1 MLKGEFKDMSEYKML
16 DVEPK
21 NNYEKAK
28 QDLIK
33 AGLSFDKLT
42 EQEKEKLITE
52 AFGIEAMQELKNILS
67 R

>member
-1 MLKGEFKDMSEYKML
+1 MSEYEMKL
-16 DVEPK
+16 DVEPE

-33 AGLSFDKLT
+33 AISSFDKLT
-42 EQEKEKLITE
+42 VQEKQDLITE
-52 AFGIEAMQELKNILS
+52 ALGIETMIELKNVLG

>member
-1 MLKGEFKDMSEYKML
+1 MYEYEMKV
-16 DVEPK
+16 DIEPK

-33 AGLSFDKLT
+33 AISSFDKLT
-42 EQEKEKLITE
+42 VQEKQDLITE
-52 AFGIEAMQELKNILS
+52 ALGIEAMRDFKNILN

>member
-1 MLKGEFKDMSEYKML
+1 MDEYEMKV
-16 DVEPK
+16 DIEPK

-33 AGLSFDKLT
+33 ARLSFDKLT
-42 EQEKEKLITE
+42 AQEKEKLITE
-52 AFGIEAMQELKNILS
+52 AFGIETMRDLKNILS

>member
-1 MLKGEFKDMSEYKML
+1 MGEYEMKVDI
-16 DVEPK
+16 EPE

-33 AGLSFDKLT
+33 ARLSFDKLT
-42 EQEKEKLITE
+42 AQEKEKLITE
-52 AFGIEAMQELKNILS
+52 ALGIEAMIELKNVLG

>member
-1 MLKGEFKDMSEYKML
+1 MGEYEMKVDIKPE
-16 DVEPK
+16 

-33 AGLSFDKLT
+33 ARLSFDKLT
-42 EQEKEKLITE
+42 AQEKEKLITE
-52 AFGIEAMQELKNILS
+52 ALGIEAMIELKNVLG

>member
-1 MLKGEFKDMSEYKML
+1 MDEYEMKV
-16 DVEPK
+16 DIEPK

-33 AGLSFDKLT
+33 ARLSFDKLT
-42 EQEKEKLITE
+42 AQEKEKLITE
-52 AFGIEAMQELKNILS
+52 AFGIETMQYLINILS

>member
-1 MLKGEFKDMSEYKML
+1 MSEYEMKL
-16 DVEPK
+16 DVELK

-33 AGLSFDKLT
+33 ARLSFDKLT
-42 EQEKEKLITE
+42 TQEKEKLITE
-52 AFGIEAMQELKNILS
+52 AFGIETMQYLINILS

>member
-1 MLKGEFKDMSEYKML
+1 MGEYEMKVDI
-16 DVEPK
+16 EPE

-33 AGLSFDKLT
+33 ARLSFDKLT
-42 EQEKEKLITE
+42 AQEKVKLITE
-52 AFGIEAMQELKNILS
+52 ALGIEAMIELKNVLG

>member
-1 MLKGEFKDMSEYKML
+1 MDEYEMKV
-16 DVEPK
+16 DIEPK

-33 AGLSFDKLT
+33 ARLSFDKLT
-42 EQEKEKLITE
+42 AQEKEKLITE
-52 AFGIEAMQELKNILS
+52 ALGIEAMIELKNVLG

>member
-1 MLKGEFKDMSEYKML
+1 MDEYEMKV
-16 DVEPK
+16 DIEPK

-33 AGLSFDKLT
+33 AISSFDKLT
-42 EQEKEKLITE
+42 VQEKQDLITE
-52 AFGIEAMQELKNILS
+52 ALGIETMQYLINILS

>member
-1 MLKGEFKDMSEYKML
+1 MSEYEMKL
-16 DVEPK
+16 DVELK

-33 AGLSFDKLT
+33 ARLSFDKLT
-42 EQEKEKLITE
+42 AQEKEKLITE
-52 AFGIEAMQELKNILS
+52 AFGIEAMQYLINILS

>member
-1 MLKGEFKDMSEYKML
+1 MGEYEMKVDI
-16 DVEPK
+16 EPE

-33 AGLSFDKLT
+33 AISSFDKLT
-42 EQEKEKLITE
+42 VQEKQDLITE
-52 AFGIEAMQELKNILS
+52 ALGIEAMRDFKNILS

>member
-1 MLKGEFKDMSEYKML
+1 MDEYKMKF
-16 DVEPK
+16 DVEPE

-33 AGLSFDKLT
+33 AISSFNKLT
-42 EQEKEKLITE
+42 DQEKKNLITE
-52 AFGIEAMQELKNILS
+52 VFGIEAMQCLINILS

>member
-1 MLKGEFKDMSEYKML
+1 MDEYEMKV
-16 DVEPK
+16 DIEPK

-33 AGLSFDKLT
+33 ARLSFDKLT
-42 EQEKEKLITE
+42 AQEKQDLITE
-52 AFGIEAMQELKNILS
+52 ALGIEAMIELKNVLG

>member
-1 MLKGEFKDMSEYKML
+1 MSEYEMKV
-16 DVEPK
+16 DIEPK

-33 AGLSFDKLT
+33 AKLSFDKLT
-42 EQEKEKLITE
+42 AQEKKDLITE
-52 AFGIEAMQELKNILS
+52 ALGIEAVQSIKNILS

>member
-1 MLKGEFKDMSEYKML
+1 MGEYEMKVDI
-16 DVEPK
+16 EPE

-33 AGLSFDKLT
+33 ARLSFDKLT
-42 EQEKEKLITE
+42 AQEREKVVTE
-52 AFGIEAMQELKNILS
+52 VFGIEAMQCLINILS

>member
-1 MLKGEFKDMSEYKML
+1 MSEYEMKL
-16 DVEPK
+16 DVKLK

-33 AGLSFDKLT
+33 ARLSFDKLT
-42 EQEKEKLITE
+42 AQEKEKLITE
-52 AFGIEAMQELKNILS
+52 ALGIEAMIELKNVLG

>member
-1 MLKGEFKDMSEYKML
+1 MGEHEMKVDI
-16 DVEPK
+16 EPE

-33 AGLSFDKLT
+33 ARLSFDKLT
-42 EQEKEKLITE
+42 AQEREKVVTE
-52 AFGIEAMQELKNILS
+52 VFGIEAMQCLINILS